1 MIAAAGRGRPGA
13 GFGIFTL
20 AMVTVFIGL
29 GLWQLQRRVEKH
41 ALIAALTERLAA
53 EPGALPPP
61 AQWSALTPSGDEFR
75 RVRFAATY
83 ASGSDAMV
91 YSSGSAVRDDISGP
105 GTWAFLPARLATG
118 ETVAINTGFVQNTMQ
133 DRDQED
139 RAVKPLLASGPVTLT
154 GYLRFPE
161 AAGVLTPAENVAKR
175 LWFTRDH
182 LAMAHALGWGEV
194 APFYIDLEQP
204 VPASGIPKPAP
215 LDVHLKDDHLQYA
228 ITWFA
233 LAGAVAIAF
242 AVWWRAQRPARPSRD
257 QDV

>member
-1 MIAAAGRGRPGA
+1 MTATARPRPGGA

-20 AMVTVFIGL
+20 AMVAVFVGL
-29 GLWQLQRRVEKH
+29 GVWQLQRRAEKH

-53 EPGALPPP
+53 APDPLPPP
-61 AQWSALTPSGDEFR
+61 AQWSALTPSLDEFR

-83 ASGSDAMV
+83 ASGPDAMV

-105 GTWAFLPARLATG
+105 GTWAFLPARLSTG
-118 ETVAINTGFVQNTMQ
+118 QSIAINAGFVQNTMQ
-133 DRDQED
+133 DRDQQD
-139 RAVKPLLASGPVTLT
+139 RAVRPLVTGAPVALT

-161 AAGVLTPAENVAKR
+161 AAGMLTPAANIARR

-204 VPASGIPKPAP
+204 LPANGIPKPGP
-215 LDVHLKDDHLQYA
+215 LDVHLKDDHMQYA
-228 ITWFA
+228 VTWFA
-233 LAGAVAIAF
+233 LAGAVVIAF
-242 AVWWRAQRPARPSRD
+242 AVWMSAQRRA
-257 QDV
+257 

>member
-1 MIAAAGRGRPGA
+1 MHELRKQGTT
-13 GFGIFTL
+13 FGVFTL
-20 AMVTVFIGL
+20 AMVAVFVGL
-29 GLWQLQRRVEKH
+29 GVWQLQRRVEKH

-53 EPGALPPP
+53 APVPLPSP
-61 AQWSALTPSGDEFR
+61 AQWSALTPSHDEFR
-75 RVRFAATY
+75 RVRFTVTY
-83 ASGSDAMV
+83 ASGPDAMV

-105 GTWAFLPARLATG
+105 GTWAFLPARLSTG
-118 ETVAINTGFVQNTMQ
+118 QSVVINAGFVQNTMQ

-139 RAVKPLLASGPVTLT
+139 RAVKPLVAGGQVALT

-161 AAGVLTPAENVAKR
+161 TAGVLTPAETIAKR

-194 APFYIDLEQP
+194 APFYIDLEAP
-204 VPASGIPKPAP
+204 VPANGIPKPGP

-233 LAGAVAIAF
+233 LAGAVVIAF
-242 AVWWRAQRPARPSRD
+242 GVWLRAQRRIAAPRERD
-257 QDV
+257 V